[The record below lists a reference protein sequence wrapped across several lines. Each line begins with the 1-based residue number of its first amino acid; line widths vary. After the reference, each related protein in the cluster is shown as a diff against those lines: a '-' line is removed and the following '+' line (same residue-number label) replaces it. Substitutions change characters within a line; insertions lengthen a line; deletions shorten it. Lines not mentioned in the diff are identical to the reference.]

1 MKTIH
6 KQVKYKDFK
15 VDEELLSTIKAL
27 NEAGIETLYSCCG
40 LDKDN
45 DKDKPAS
52 KRKGETYIT
61 IKFCY
66 CLNSELF
73 IRTLAKLIRDISDIP
88 LIDFKVD
95 YDINYSYLRC
105 KIFAKENCTFNDFV
119 LLIEKTLKM
128 CKI

>member
-1 MKTIH
+1 MTLH
-6 KQVKYKDFK
+6 KQVKYKDFE

-40 LDKDN
+40 LDEDN

-61 IKFCY
+61 IKFYY

-73 IRTLAKLIRDISDIP
+73 IRTLAKLIRDISSNH

-119 LLIEKTLKM
+119 FLIEKTLKM